1 MKPRADGPPRDDAAT
16 GAPLSAA
23 PLRPRYVVSGCLAG
37 LACRYDGG
45 SNPCPRVVRLVEAGL
60 AVPLCPESLS
70 GLPVPRPP
78 CEQCASGPEHDD
90 IRVFSRDG
98 RDLTAA
104 FLLGAERAF
113 RAARAAGCREAILKA
128 RSPSC
133 GVGQV
138 YDGTFSRSLRPG
150 DGLWARL
157 LRQAGFALWTEEN
170 LPPEEAA
177 SASPTARA
185 FSQ

>member
-1 MKPRADGPPRDDAAT
+1 MKPRADGLPRTTVAGGPPAE
-16 GAPLSAA
+16 P
-23 PLRPRYVVSGCLAG
+23 RPRYVVSGCLAG

-45 SNPCPRVVRLVEAGL
+45 SNPCPRVVRLVAAGL

-78 CEQCASGPEHDD
+78 CEQCATGPERDNV
-90 IRVFSRDG
+90 RVLSRDG
-98 RDLTAA
+98 QDLTAA
-104 FLLGAERAF
+104 FARGAERAL
-113 RAARAAGCREAILKA
+113 RGALAVGCREAILKS

-157 LRQAGFALWTEEN
+157 LRQAGFTLWTEED
-170 LPPEEAA
+170 LPPEAGQGA
-177 SASPTARA
+177 SFTA
-185 FSQ
+185 